1 MVLALEKYID
11 QQNGTD
17 STQINP
23 LIYGQLVCHKVA
35 KNIQWGKDSLFNKQC
50 WENWTVKCKRVKLDS
65 YLTPNTRINP
75 KGIKDLNLRPESK
88 KFPE

>member
-11 QQNGTD
+11 QQNGID

-35 KNIQWGKDSLFNKQC
+35 KNIQ
-50 WENWTVKCKRVKLDS
+50 
-65 YLTPNTRINP
+65 
-75 KGIKDLNLRPESK
+75 
-88 KFPE
+88 